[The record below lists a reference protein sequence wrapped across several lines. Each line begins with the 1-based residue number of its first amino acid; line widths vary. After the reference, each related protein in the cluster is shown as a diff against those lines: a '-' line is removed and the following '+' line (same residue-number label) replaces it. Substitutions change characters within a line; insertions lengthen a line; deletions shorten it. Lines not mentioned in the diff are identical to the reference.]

1 MFDVCYQLLY
11 TGQVKFHFINRHL
24 KTLYETGRSKK
35 YPLQKQVIHSFF
47 QVMAAVDAAVDI
59 HDLQQRPSF
68 NFKRMKGT
76 ESRFSLRINRKY
88 RLEVEIDWE
97 NEEKT
102 IGILRID
109 EISTHYQ

>member
-1 MFDVCYQLLY
+1 
-11 TGQVKFHFINRHL
+11 VKFHFINRHL

-35 YPLQKQVIHSFF
+35 YPLQKQVIQGFF

-59 HDLQQRPSF
+59 HDLQQRPSL
-68 NFKRMKGT
+68 NIERMKGT

-102 IGILRID
+102 IGILGID

>member
-1 MFDVCYQLLY
+1 
-11 TGQVKFHFINRHL
+11 
-24 KTLYETGRSKK
+24 
-35 YPLQKQVIHSFF
+35 
-47 QVMAAVDAAVDI
+47 MAAIDAATDI
-59 HDLQQRPSF
+59 HDFQQRPSL
-68 NFKRMKGT
+68 NFERMQGT

-102 IGILRID
+102 IGILGID